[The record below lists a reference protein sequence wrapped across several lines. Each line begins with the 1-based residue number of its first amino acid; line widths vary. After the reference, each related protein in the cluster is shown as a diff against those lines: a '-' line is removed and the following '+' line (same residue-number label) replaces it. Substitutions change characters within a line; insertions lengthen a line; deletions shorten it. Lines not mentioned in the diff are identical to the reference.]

1 MHQIDNIKSIE
12 YKIFNT
18 NRFALSSKEKNEIV
32 KDLKNSK
39 ILIVGSAGSIG
50 SVFTKKI
57 LKYNFDELFLID
69 KDENSLTELNR
80 EINLFFPKLKKRI
93 NYIVL
98 DITSSNIDNI
108 LKNKKITHYFNFA
121 AMKHVRSEE
130 NINSVK
136 YMFKTNSFDF
146 LPSKKFFLKK
156 FFSISTDKTCEP
168 KSILGISKKIMEQ
181 NLANFKKKNPMVHVS
196 TTRFANVAF
205 SKGSILEF
213 ANKRINEKLSFG
225 IPKNIKRFFIN
236 HSEACNLCFK
246 SILREKDGGI
256 TIPNINTFGKEEFIY
271 EVVEKILKIKK
282 VKYKFKKKVG
292 SIKNKVLHIELKNQN
307 NHGQKTSE
315 IFKEKNEKIIYTS
328 YDKKT
333 LLLPLIQTNK
343 NFQKKILNQSNL
355 SKLKNF
361 LKKNFKTYK
370 PPIKEKKVSRE
381 I

>member
-1 MHQIDNIKSIE
+1 MSQIDNIKDIE

-18 NRFALSSKEKNEIV
+18 NRFALSLKEKNELI
-32 KDLKNSK
+32 KDLKNSN

-57 LKYNFDELFLID
+57 LKYNFHGLFLID

-80 EINLFFPKLKKRI
+80 EINLFFPRLKNKI

-98 DITSSNIDNI
+98 DITSSNIDDI

-121 AMKHVRSEE
+121 AVKHVRSEE
-130 NINSVK
+130 NINSVR

-168 KSILGISKKIMEQ
+168 KSILGVSKKIMEQ
-181 NLANFKKKNPMVHVS
+181 NLANFKKKNPKVHVS

-213 ANKRINEKLSFG
+213 ANKRINEKISFG

-246 SILREKDGGI
+246 SILKEKDGGI
-256 TIPNINTFGKEEFIY
+256 TIPNIDTFGKEEFIY
-271 EVVEKILKIKK
+271 EIVKKILKIKK
-282 VKYKFKKKVG
+282 VKYKFKKKVNKT
-292 SIKNKVLHIELKNQN
+292 KNKILHIELKNQN
-307 NHGQKTSE
+307 NHGQKKSE
-315 IFKEKNEKIIYTS
+315 IFKEKNEKIIDT
-328 YDKKT
+328 DRNKGT
-333 LLLPLIQTNK
+333 LLLPLVHSKN
-343 NFQKKILNQSNL
+343 NFQKKILNQNNL

-361 LKKNFKTYK
+361 LKNNFRTYK
-370 PPIKEKKVSRE
+370 PIIKEKKVSRE